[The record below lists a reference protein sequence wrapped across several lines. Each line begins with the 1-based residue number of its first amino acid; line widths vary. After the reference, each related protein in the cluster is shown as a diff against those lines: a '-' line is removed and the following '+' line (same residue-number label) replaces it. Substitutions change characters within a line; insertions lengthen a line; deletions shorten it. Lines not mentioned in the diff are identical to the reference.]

1 MARFTRNV
9 VALAECEAPQI
20 KKTLRACLIEPR
32 LILEAKT
39 KQDLID
45 LAEQNGIFSTLDE
58 WTIEIMRAAKE
69 AGKSPL
75 DAMLQATRET
85 RGPSKKAAHKS
96 PMAAAQ
102 AELAS
107 LRKDI
112 SRKADELGLDVP
124 GDRLAFAADWS
135 RGPAGKYQT
144 MEIPAYQPA
153 AGQRKHT
160 MQDEDLLVQD
170 EYTSIVDKSY
180 RPATAHA
187 ALGHGYEGSTYVSP
201 MVQAHIS
208 ARLSAKESARL
219 SAQESLPSFRGSA
232 EKTKESK
239 KSGGKKGK
247 AAATT
252 REATREAQGGQSKTG
267 NAPASKR
274 GSKGGKRHT
283 PPQSTAASARPTTA
297 SAASLSAALAPAV
310 VAAAAPAVMAA
321 AAAHLGSKS
330 GAARPAASMNEFFEA
345 AKADAAK
352 AGPRGA
358 RGYTPLTSIGSRGGD
373 LSAALTP
380 AVVAAAAPAVMAAAA
395 AHLGSHAE
403 QAMPLD
409 RTRRQP
415 PALQAASVVRQ
426 QSTDSL
432 NISMSSSAEWDDVLF
447 RGQVPSFVERSAR
460 SYPVPKSS
468 ILADDDSRGMPE
480 EVFGRVVDQHGVRS
494 KPKPKP
500 LPSPT
505 KAPVTDREMY
515 GETMREYG
523 LDIEDLKT
531 ARKAAAKA
539 AQEARETAN
548 LNRGSST
555 DDRGGKGERIAV
567 AAAMADLGLSLDE
580 IRNAMRHRGTSTLED
595 EPEDLLRKAVTWDE
609 EVARAKKWALRGAQ
623 TNWARFD

>member
-1 MARFTRNV
+1 
-9 VALAECEAPQI
+9 
-20 KKTLRACLIEPR
+20 
-32 LILEAKT
+32 
-39 KQDLID
+39 
-45 LAEQNGIFSTLDE
+45 
-58 WTIEIMRAAKE
+58 
-69 AGKSPL
+69 
-75 DAMLQATRET
+75 
-85 RGPSKKAAHKS
+85 
-96 PMAAAQ
+96 
-102 AELAS
+102 
-107 LRKDI
+107 
-112 SRKADELGLDVP
+112 
-124 GDRLAFAADWS
+124 
-135 RGPAGKYQT
+135 
-144 MEIPAYQPA
+144 
-153 AGQRKHT
+153 
-160 MQDEDLLVQD
+160 
-170 EYTSIVDKSY
+170 
-180 RPATAHA
+180 
-187 ALGHGYEGSTYVSP
+187 
-201 MVQAHIS
+201 
-208 ARLSAKESARL
+208 
-219 SAQESLPSFRGSA
+219 
-232 EKTKESK
+232 
-239 KSGGKKGK
+239 
-247 AAATT
+247 
-252 REATREAQGGQSKTG
+252 
-267 NAPASKR
+267 
-274 GSKGGKRHT
+274 
-283 PPQSTAASARPTTA
+283 
-297 SAASLSAALAPAV
+297 
-310 VAAAAPAVMAA
+310 
-321 AAAHLGSKS
+321 
-330 GAARPAASMNEFFEA
+330 
-345 AKADAAK
+345 
-352 AGPRGA
+352 
-358 RGYTPLTSIGSRGGD
+358 
-373 LSAALTP
+373 
-380 AVVAAAAPAVMAAAA
+380 VVAAAAPAVMAAAA

-447 RGQVPSFVERSAR
+447 RGQVPSFVERSAQ

>member
-20 KKTLRACLIEPR
+20 KKTLRACLVDPR

-85 RGPSKKAAHKS
+85 RGPSQKAAHKS

-160 MQDEDLLVQD
+160 MQDEDMLVQD

-187 ALGHGYEGSTYVSP
+187 ALGHGYEGSTYISP

-208 ARLSAKESARL
+208 ARLNAKESARL
-219 SAQESLPSFRGSA
+219 SAKESLPSSRGSA

-252 REATREAQGGQSKTG
+252 REAQGGQSKTG
-267 NAPASKR
+267 HAPASKR
-274 GSKGGKRHT
+274 GSKGGKRET
-283 PPQSTAASARPTTA
+283 PP
-297 SAASLSAALAPAV
+297 SLL
-310 VAAAAPAVMAA
+310 
-321 AAAHLGSKS
+321 L
-330 GAARPAASMNEFFEA
+330 
-345 AKADAAK
+345 
-352 AGPRGA
+352 
-358 RGYTPLTSIGSRGGD
+358 PLR
-373 LSAALTP
+373 A
-380 AVVAAAAPAVMAAAA
+380 
-395 AHLGSHAE
+395 
-403 QAMPLD
+403 
-409 RTRRQP
+409 
-415 PALQAASVVRQ
+415 
-426 QSTDSL
+426 
-432 NISMSSSAEWDDVLF
+432 
-447 RGQVPSFVERSAR
+447 
-460 SYPVPKSS
+460 
-468 ILADDDSRGMPE
+468 
-480 EVFGRVVDQHGVRS
+480 
-494 KPKPKP
+494 P
-500 LPSPT
+500 LPQRPPS
-505 KAPVTDREMY
+505 
-515 GETMREYG
+515 
-523 LDIEDLKT
+523 
-531 ARKAAAKA
+531 
-539 AQEARETAN
+539 Q
-548 LNRGSST
+548 
-555 DDRGGKGERIAV
+555 
-567 AAAMADLGLSLDE
+567 LS
-580 IRNAMRHRGTSTLED
+580 
-595 EPEDLLRKAVTWDE
+595 
-609 EVARAKKWALRGAQ
+609 
-623 TNWARFD
+623 

>member
-20 KKTLRACLIEPR
+20 KKTLRACLVDPR

-85 RGPSKKAAHKS
+85 RGPSQKAAHKS

-160 MQDEDLLVQD
+160 MQDEDMLAQD

-187 ALGHGYEGSTYVSP
+187 ALGHGYEGSTYISP

-208 ARLSAKESARL
+208 ARLNAKESARL
-219 SAQESLPSFRGSA
+219 SAKESLPSSRGSA

-252 REATREAQGGQSKTG
+252 REAQGGQSKTG
-267 NAPASKR
+267 HAPASKR
-274 GSKGGKRHT
+274 GSKGGKRET
-283 PPQSTAASARPTTA
+283 PPQSTAASARPTA
-297 SAASLSAALAPAV
+297 SAASLSAVLAPAV

-321 AAAHLGSKS
+321 AAAHLG
-330 GAARPAASMNEFFEA
+330 
-345 AKADAAK
+345 
-352 AGPRGA
+352 
-358 RGYTPLTSIGSRGGD
+358 T
-373 LSAALTP
+373 
-380 AVVAAAAPAVMAAAA
+380 
-395 AHLGSHAE
+395 HAE
-403 QAMPLD
+403 HAMPLD

-432 NISMSSSAEWDDVLF
+432 NISGASSAEWDDVLF

-505 KAPVTDREMY
+505 KAPVTDRDMY

-539 AQEARETAN
+539 ALEARETAN
-548 LNRGSST
+548 LNRGSSI

>member
-20 KKTLRACLIEPR
+20 KKTLRACLVDPR

-85 RGPSKKAAHKS
+85 RGPSQKAAHKS

-160 MQDEDLLVQD
+160 MQDEDMLAQD

-187 ALGHGYEGSTYVSP
+187 ALGHGYAGSTYVSP

-252 REATREAQGGQSKTG
+252 REAQGGQSKTG

-297 SAASLSAALAPAV
+297 SVASLSAALAPAV

-321 AAAHLGSKS
+321 AAAHLG
-330 GAARPAASMNEFFEA
+330 
-345 AKADAAK
+345 
-352 AGPRGA
+352 
-358 RGYTPLTSIGSRGGD
+358 T
-373 LSAALTP
+373 
-380 AVVAAAAPAVMAAAA
+380 
-395 AHLGSHAE
+395 HAE
-403 QAMPLD
+403 HAMPLD

-432 NISMSSSAEWDDVLF
+432 NISGASSAEWDDVLF

-505 KAPVTDREMY
+505 KAPVTDRDMY

-539 AQEARETAN
+539 ALEARETAN
-548 LNRGSST
+548 LNRGSSI

>member
-20 KKTLRACLIEPR
+20 KKTLRACLVDPR

-85 RGPSKKAAHKS
+85 RGPSQKAAHKS

-160 MQDEDLLVQD
+160 MQDEDMLVQD

-187 ALGHGYEGSTYVSP
+187 ALGHGYEGSTYISP

-208 ARLSAKESARL
+208 ARLNAKESARL
-219 SAQESLPSFRGSA
+219 SAKESLPSSRGSA

-252 REATREAQGGQSKTG
+252 REAQGGQSKTG
-267 NAPASKR
+267 HAPASKR
-274 GSKGGKRHT
+274 GSKGGKRET
-283 PPQSTAASARPTTA
+283 PPQSTAASARPTA
-297 SAASLSAALAPAV
+297 SAASLSAVLAPAV

-321 AAAHLGSKS
+321 AAAHLG
-330 GAARPAASMNEFFEA
+330 
-345 AKADAAK
+345 
-352 AGPRGA
+352 
-358 RGYTPLTSIGSRGGD
+358 T
-373 LSAALTP
+373 
-380 AVVAAAAPAVMAAAA
+380 
-395 AHLGSHAE
+395 HAE
-403 QAMPLD
+403 HAMPLD

-432 NISMSSSAEWDDVLF
+432 NISTASSAEWDDVLF

-505 KAPVTDREMY
+505 KAPVTDRDMY

-539 AQEARETAN
+539 ALEARETAN
-548 LNRGSST
+548 LNRGSSI

>member
-1 MARFTRNV
+1 MVRFTRNV

-20 KKTLRACLIEPR
+20 KKTLRACLVDPR

-85 RGPSKKAAHKS
+85 RGPSQKAAHKS

-160 MQDEDLLVQD
+160 MQDEDMLVQD

-187 ALGHGYEGSTYVSP
+187 ALGHGYEGSTYISP

-208 ARLSAKESARL
+208 ARLNAKESARL
-219 SAQESLPSFRGSA
+219 SAKESLPSSRGSA

-252 REATREAQGGQSKTG
+252 REAQGGQSKTG
-267 NAPASKR
+267 HAPASKR
-274 GSKGGKRHT
+274 GSKGGKRET
-283 PPQSTAASARPTTA
+283 PPQSTAASARPTA
-297 SAASLSAALAPAV
+297 SAASLSAVLAPAV

-321 AAAHLGSKS
+321 AAAHLG
-330 GAARPAASMNEFFEA
+330 
-345 AKADAAK
+345 
-352 AGPRGA
+352 
-358 RGYTPLTSIGSRGGD
+358 T
-373 LSAALTP
+373 
-380 AVVAAAAPAVMAAAA
+380 
-395 AHLGSHAE
+395 HAE
-403 QAMPLD
+403 HAMPLD

-432 NISMSSSAEWDDVLF
+432 NISGASSAEWDDVLF

-505 KAPVTDREMY
+505 KAPVTDRDMY

-539 AQEARETAN
+539 ALEARETAN
-548 LNRGSST
+548 LNRGSSI

>member
-1 MARFTRNV
+1 
-9 VALAECEAPQI
+9 
-20 KKTLRACLIEPR
+20 

-274 GSKGGKRHT
+274 GSKGGKRLK
-283 PPQSTAASARPTTA
+283 SEPT
-297 SAASLSAALAPAV
+297 S
-310 VAAAAPAVMAA
+310 
-321 AAAHLGSKS
+321 
-330 GAARPAASMNEFFEA
+330 
-345 AKADAAK
+345 
-352 AGPRGA
+352 
-358 RGYTPLTSIGSRGGD
+358 
-373 LSAALTP
+373 
-380 AVVAAAAPAVMAAAA
+380 
-395 AHLGSHAE
+395 
-403 QAMPLD
+403 
-409 RTRRQP
+409 
-415 PALQAASVVRQ
+415 
-426 QSTDSL
+426 
-432 NISMSSSAEWDDVLF
+432 
-447 RGQVPSFVERSAR
+447 
-460 SYPVPKSS
+460 
-468 ILADDDSRGMPE
+468 
-480 EVFGRVVDQHGVRS
+480 
-494 KPKPKP
+494 
-500 LPSPT
+500 
-505 KAPVTDREMY
+505 
-515 GETMREYG
+515 
-523 LDIEDLKT
+523 
-531 ARKAAAKA
+531 
-539 AQEARETAN
+539 
-548 LNRGSST
+548 
-555 DDRGGKGERIAV
+555 
-567 AAAMADLGLSLDE
+567 
-580 IRNAMRHRGTSTLED
+580 
-595 EPEDLLRKAVTWDE
+595 
-609 EVARAKKWALRGAQ
+609 
-623 TNWARFD
+623 